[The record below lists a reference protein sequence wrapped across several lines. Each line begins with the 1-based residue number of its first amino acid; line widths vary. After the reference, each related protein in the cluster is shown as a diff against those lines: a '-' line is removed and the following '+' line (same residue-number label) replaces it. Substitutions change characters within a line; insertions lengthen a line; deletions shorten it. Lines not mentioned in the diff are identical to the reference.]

1 MNRKHWW
8 AVGVV
13 AAAIGTGMGVAQVSA
28 QAPAQGT
35 GTLSDNVLRIGVL
48 TDISGVY
55 ADISGKGAVEAVKM
69 AVEDFGGRM
78 FGRPI
83 DVVFAD
89 HQNKA
94 DVGAAKAREWFDT
107 GGVDLINDL
116 ANSGVALAVAGV
128 AKEKKRHIIVNNA
141 SNVGITNAHC
151 SPYAVHYAYDAYSLA
166 HGTGK
171 TIAEA
176 GGDTWFFLTVDF
188 AFGIGLEQQVGDVV
202 RAAKGRV
209 VGAARHPLGTTDFSS
224 YMLQAQASKA
234 KIIGLAS
241 TGADTINAIKAAQE
255 FGVTRNQKLAAL
267 LLWINDVHSLGLQN
281 AQGLQLTNAWYWD
294 MNDDSRAF
302 ARRFMQRV
310 GHMPNMAHAGDYS
323 STLHYLRAVQ
333 AAGTDDPDAVSAKM
347 REMPINDMFTRNGRI
362 RADGRMVHDMYL
374 WEVKSPAESKGP
386 WDYLKPV
393 KTIPADQAFMP
404 LSQSSCYLVKR

>member
-1 MNRKHWW
+1 MGKKLLHW
-8 AVGVV
+8 AAASVV
-13 AAAIGTGMGVAQVSA
+13 AAGVGGVQAQS
-28 QAPAQGT
+28 
-35 GTLSDNVLRIGVL
+35 GTLSNDVLRIGVL
-48 TDISGVY
+48 TDVSGVY

-69 AVEDFGGRM
+69 AVEDFGGKM
-78 FGRPI
+78 FGKNI

-107 GGVDLINDL
+107 GGVDMINDL

-141 SNVGITNAHC
+141 SNVGVTNAQC

-171 TIAEA
+171 AIAES

-188 AFGIGLEQQVGDVV
+188 AFGIGLEQQVSDVV
-202 RAAKGRV
+202 RANKGRV

-224 YMLQAQASKA
+224 YVLQAQASKA
-234 KIIGLAS
+234 KIVGLAS

-255 FGVTRNQKLAAL
+255 FGITKNQKLAAL
-267 LLWINDVHSLGLQN
+267 LLWIQDVHSLGLQT

-294 MNDDSRAF
+294 MNDDTRAF
-302 ARRFMQRV
+302 ARRFQQRV

-323 STLHYLRAVQ
+323 STMHYLKSVQ
-333 AAGTDDPDAVSAKM
+333 AAGSDDPDAVSAKM
-347 REMPINDMFTRNGRI
+347 RELTISDMFTKNGKI

-386 WDYLKPV
+386 WDYLKLV
-393 KTIPADQAFMP
+393 KTIPAEQAFMP
-404 LSQSSCYLVKR
+404 LSQSTCYLVKK

>member
-1 MNRKHWW
+1 MGKKLLHW
-8 AVGVV
+8 AAASVV
-13 AAAIGTGMGVAQVSA
+13 AAGVGGA
-28 QAPAQGT
+28 QAQS
-35 GTLSDNVLRIGVL
+35 GTLSNDVVRIGVL

-69 AVEDFGGRM
+69 AVEDFGGKM
-78 FGRPI
+78 FGKNI
-83 DVVFAD
+83 EVVFAD

-107 GGVDLINDL
+107 GGVDMINDL

-128 AKEKKRHIIVNNA
+128 AKEKKRHVIVNNA
-141 SNVGITNAHC
+141 SNVGVTNAQC

-171 TIAEA
+171 TIAEG

-202 RAAKGRV
+202 RASKGRV

-224 YMLQAQASKA
+224 YVLQAQASKA
-234 KIIGLAS
+234 KIVGLAS
-241 TGADTINAIKAAQE
+241 TGNDTINAIKAAHE
-255 FGVTRNQKLAAL
+255 FGITKNQKLAAL
-267 LLWINDVHSLGLQN
+267 LLWIQDVHSLGLPT

-294 MNDDSRAF
+294 MNDESRAF
-302 ARRFMQRV
+302 ARRFQQRV

-323 STLHYLRAVQ
+323 STLHYLKSVQ
-333 AAGTDDPDAVSAKM
+333 AAGSDDPDAVSAKM
-347 REMPINDMFTRNGRI
+347 RELSISDMFTRNGKI

-393 KTIPADQAFMP
+393 KTIPAEQAFMP
-404 LSQSSCYLVKR
+404 LSQSTCYLVKK

>member
-1 MNRKHWW
+1 MGKKLLHW
-8 AVGVV
+8 AAASVV
-13 AAAIGTGMGVAQVSA
+13 AAGVGGA
-28 QAPAQGT
+28 QAQS
-35 GTLSDNVLRIGVL
+35 GTLSNDVVRIGVL

-69 AVEDFGGRM
+69 AVEDFGGKM
-78 FGRPI
+78 FGKNI
-83 DVVFAD
+83 EVVFAD

-107 GGVDLINDL
+107 GGVDMINDL

-128 AKEKKRHIIVNNA
+128 AKEKKRHVIVNNA
-141 SNVGITNAHC
+141 SNVGVTNAQC

-171 TIAEA
+171 TIAEG

-202 RAAKGRV
+202 RASKGRV

-224 YMLQAQASKA
+224 YVLQAQASKA
-234 KIIGLAS
+234 KIVGLAS
-241 TGADTINAIKAAQE
+241 TGNDTINAIKAAHE
-255 FGVTRNQKLAAL
+255 FGITKNQKLAAL
-267 LLWINDVHSLGLQN
+267 LLWIQDVHSLGLPT

-294 MNDDSRAF
+294 MNDESRAF
-302 ARRFMQRV
+302 ARRFQQRV

-323 STLHYLRAVQ
+323 STMHYLKSVQ
-333 AAGTDDPDAVSAKM
+333 AAGSDDPDAVSVKM
-347 REMPINDMFTRNGRI
+347 RELTISDMFTKNGKI

-393 KTIPADQAFMP
+393 KTIPAEQAFMP
-404 LSQSSCYLVKR
+404 LSQSTCYLVKK

>member
-1 MNRKHWW
+1 MGKKLLHW
-8 AVGVV
+8 AAASVV
-13 AAAIGTGMGVAQVSA
+13 AAGMGSA
-28 QAPAQGT
+28 QAQS
-35 GTLSDNVLRIGVL
+35 GTLSNDVVRIGVL

-69 AVEDFGGRM
+69 AVEDFGGKM
-78 FGRPI
+78 FGKNI
-83 DVVFAD
+83 EVVFAD

-107 GGVDLINDL
+107 GGVDMINDL

-128 AKEKKRHIIVNNA
+128 AKEKKRHVIVNNA
-141 SNVGITNAHC
+141 SNVGVTNAQC

-171 TIAEA
+171 AIAEG

-188 AFGIGLEQQVGDVV
+188 AFGIGLEQQVSDVV
-202 RAAKGRV
+202 RANKGRV

-224 YMLQAQASKA
+224 YVLQAQASKA
-234 KIIGLAS
+234 KIVGLAS
-241 TGADTINAIKAAQE
+241 TGNDTINAIKAAQE
-255 FGVTRNQKLAAL
+255 FGITKNQKLAAL
-267 LLWINDVHSLGLQN
+267 LLWIQDVHSLGLQT

-294 MNDDSRAF
+294 MNDESRAF
-302 ARRFMQRV
+302 ARRFQQRV

-323 STLHYLRAVQ
+323 STLHYLKSVQ
-333 AAGTDDPDAVSAKM
+333 AAGSDDPDAVSAKM
-347 REMPINDMFTRNGRI
+347 CELTISDMFTKNGKI

-393 KTIPADQAFMP
+393 KTIPAEQAFMP
-404 LSQSSCYLVKR
+404 LSQSTCYLVKK